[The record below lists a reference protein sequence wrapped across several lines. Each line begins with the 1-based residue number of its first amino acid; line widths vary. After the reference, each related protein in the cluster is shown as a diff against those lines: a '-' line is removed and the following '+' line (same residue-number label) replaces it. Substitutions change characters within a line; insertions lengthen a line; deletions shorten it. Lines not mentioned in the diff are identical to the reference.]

1 MQWHPAWVA
10 QQLVFDA
17 GLLMVKLVE
26 FDVDGI
32 TQMATMSLASR
43 QQRFSFVGA
52 SRIDT
57 PFLGARDDHRGMKGL
72 NFLFRACSHLQFP
85 W

>member
-1 MQWHPAWVA
+1 MIK
-10 QQLVFDA
+10 
-17 GLLMVKLVE
+17 KLVE

-32 TQMATMSLASR
+32 AQMATMSLASR

-52 SRIDT
+52 SRIYT
-57 PFLGARDDHRGMKGL
+57 PFLSARDDHCGMKGL

>member
-1 MQWHPAWVA
+1 MDDAA
-10 QQLVFDA
+10 IGFAA
-17 GLLMVKLVE
+17 GLLMVKELVE

-32 TQMATMSLASR
+32 AQMATMSLASR

-52 SRIDT
+52 SRIYT

-72 NFLFRACSHLQFP
+72 NFLFYAWSHLEFP
-85 W
+85 SAAAK